1 MMLTTRLRYRSVSG
15 GTVYGRWVTSR
26 IVKCGT
32 HLLKLAPEVYLEK
45 DVDSVMWKEVFY
57 KEYKKRKDLHR
68 VDEAILLY
76 KGLLRRTSNAKCR
89 YTILVHLGDLHR
101 YRETSKQSPCF
112 QDSQAF
118 YEEAI
123 SLDPHSGSAYH
134 GLALLATYQEA
145 FCLSVYYYLRAAV
158 CRSPFPS
165 VQQNVRIALE
175 NNELA
180 FQAALKENP
189 TLNKKQSVNVSVP
202 LSSPLVTCP
211 ELCSPPLP
219 HLQQQ
224 TNDAVQPVAGLLP
237 GNRLLVSREGDAV
250 GDAALSHAADW
261 AGGSCRRLADHSR
274 SLLGVRK
281 LFSVVLS
288 PSPVLTQSS
297 VRGWILLF
305 SLLLPVGGW
314 FG

>member
-1 MMLTTRLRYRSVSG
+1 MQIFHTCSSGRLAS
-15 GTVYGRWVTSR
+15 
-26 IVKCGT
+26 
-32 HLLKLAPEVYLEK
+32 LQ
-45 DVDSVMWKEVFY
+45 
-57 KEYKKRKDLHR
+57 
-68 VDEAILLY
+68 
-76 KGLLRRTSNAKCR
+76 
-89 YTILVHLGDLHR
+89 
-101 YRETSKQSPCF
+101 ETSKQSPCF

-180 FQAALKENP
+180 FQAVLKENP

-202 LSSPLVTCP
+202 LSSPLVTCT

-261 AGGSCRRLADHSR
+261 AGRRCRRLADHSR

-288 PSPVLTQSS
+288 SSPVLTQSS

>member
-1 MMLTTRLRYRSVSG
+1 MLTTRLRYRSVSG

-45 DVDSVMWKEVFY
+45 DIDSVMWKEVFY

-89 YTILVHLGDLHR
+89 YSILVHLGDLHR

-175 NNELA
+175 NNCL
-180 FQAALKENP
+180 
-189 TLNKKQSVNVSVP
+189 
-202 LSSPLVTCP
+202 
-211 ELCSPPLP
+211 
-219 HLQQQ
+219 
-224 TNDAVQPVAGLLP
+224 
-237 GNRLLVSREGDAV
+237 EGESNAEQEAV
-250 GDAALSHAADW
+250 GE
-261 AGGSCRRLADHSR
+261 RIR
-274 SLLGVRK
+274 
-281 LFSVVLS
+281 SVVVS
-288 PSPVLTQSS
+288 PSYLH
-297 VRGWILLF
+297 
-305 SLLLPVGGW
+305 
-314 FG
+314 

>member
-45 DVDSVMWKEVFY
+45 DIDSVMWKEVFY

-76 KGLLRRTSNAKCR
+76 KCLLRRTSNAKCR
-89 YTILVHLGDLHR
+89 YSILVHLGDLHR

-202 LSSPLVTCP
+202 LSFPLVTCT

-219 HLQQQ
+219 HF
-224 TNDAVQPVAGLLP
+224 
-237 GNRLLVSREGDAV
+237 LLVSREGDAV

-261 AGGSCRRLADHSR
+261 AGRRCRRLADHSR